1 MKKLLLVYRLF
12 NPTYGPTGNPKTLTV
27 LLNDDNTLSYV
38 YFGGWQN
45 GGSAFSISNMQLE
58 KSLPMSVRNF
68 ANINE
73 LHKEIKSI
81 LATGVG
87 SNKISSF
94 EILND
99 L

>member
-1 MKKLLLVYRLF
+1 MKKLLIAYRLF

-27 LLNDDNTLSYV
+27 LLNPDNTLSYS
-38 YFGGWQN
+38 YYGGWQN
-45 GGSAFSISNMQLE
+45 SGTAFSISNMQLK
-58 KSLPMSVRNF
+58 KSLPMGSRNF
-68 ANINE
+68 KKVE
-73 LHKEIKSI
+73 DLHREIHSV
-81 LATGVG
+81 LATGCG